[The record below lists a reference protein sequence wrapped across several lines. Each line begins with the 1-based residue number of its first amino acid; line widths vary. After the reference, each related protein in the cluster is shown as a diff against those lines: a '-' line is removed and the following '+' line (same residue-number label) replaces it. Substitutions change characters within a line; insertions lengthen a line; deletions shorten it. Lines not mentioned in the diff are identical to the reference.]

1 MLYIQYSTVGV
12 TIAAVLFIHLFL
24 DKLLDQ
30 LCYHSEEIPL
40 EGIATVFTTNKRLI
54 RL

>member
-1 MLYIQYSTVGV
+1 MLYIHYSTVGV

-40 EGIATVFTTNKRLI
+40 FTTNKSLI